1 MLPWYHTFSKAC
13 HICKLAYAHENG
25 TGTVHPSSCS
35 RWLEISIFTGR
46 RNYRKAIDVMVEV
59 VIATVDV
66 LIVTVE
72 AIDSHGEGYRCC
84 YHDVAG

>member
-1 MLPWYHTFSKAC
+1 
-13 HICKLAYAHENG
+13 
-25 TGTVHPSSCS
+25 
-35 RWLEISIFTGR
+35 
-46 RNYRKAIDVMVEV
+46 MVEV